1 MESLVSVRGI
11 AAPLLRINVDTDQII
26 PGPEIMRS
34 TDESYARWGPG
45 LFANWRYLAD
55 RRPNPDF
62 ILNREP
68 WNTATILL
76 ADRNFGCGS
85 SREPAPKALRGF
97 GFRAVIAPS
106 FGGIF
111 YNNCFRNGL
120 LPVELPIEQVRV
132 LAEQM
137 EAAGGSAQVAVD
149 LEAQTV
155 TAPRGQVFPFHA
167 PPERR
172 RMLLEGLDEVGL
184 TLSRAAEIAAFR
196 TADSAKRPWVYRP
209 GLS

>member
-1 MESLVSVRGI
+1 MESLARVRGI

-26 PGPEIMRS
+26 PGPEIMAS
-34 TDESYARWGPG
+34 TDESYARWGTG
-45 LFANWRYLAD
+45 LFAGWRYLAD
-55 RRPNPDF
+55 RRPNPEF

-68 WNTATILL
+68 WNQATILL

-120 LPVELPIEQVRV
+120 LPVELPIAQVRV

-137 EAAGGSAQVAVD
+137 EAAGGHAEVTVD
-149 LEAQTV
+149 LAAQTV
-155 TAPRGQVFPFHA
+155 TAPGGQVFPFRA
-167 PPERR
+167 PPVLR
-172 RMLLEGLDEVGL
+172 RMLLEGLDEVDL

-196 TADSAKRPWVYRP
+196 KADSARRPWVYRP